1 MKVKCI
7 NNIDMKGI
15 LEIGKIY
22 TVEKEEGRYYHLK
35 ETLNIGGCY
44 WKTRFEKVRDDKTNS
59 NSITK
64 KDIRYLN
71 LFTRQELRN
80 YAKKLGVRI
89 GRDKR
94 DTIRNLISSGLAYVT
109 IKLGD

>member
-7 NNIDMKGI
+7 NNIDMEGI

-22 TVEKEEGRYYHLK
+22 TVEKEEGKYYHLK
-35 ETLNIGGCY
+35 ETLNIGGY
-44 WKTRFEKVRDDKTNS
+44 WKTRFEKVRNDKTTN
-59 NSITK
+59 NSIIK
-64 KDIRYLN
+64 KDIRLLN
-71 LFTRQELRN
+71 LFTRQELRD
-80 YAKKLGVRI
+80 YARKLGVRI
-89 GRDKR
+89 GRGKR